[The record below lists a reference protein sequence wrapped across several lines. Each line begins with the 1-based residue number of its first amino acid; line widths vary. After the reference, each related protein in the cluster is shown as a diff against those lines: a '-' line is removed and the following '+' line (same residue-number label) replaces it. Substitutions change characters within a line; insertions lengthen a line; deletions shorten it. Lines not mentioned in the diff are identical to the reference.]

1 MKLSIMTAFAGS
13 IWAKTS
19 ACRLIQGRGRITAR
33 PTGGQQTPNF
43 APNYR
48 VSMKPTLQ
56 FRLSQHL
63 TLTPQLQQSI
73 RLLQLSTVEL
83 NQEIEKMLMEN
94 PVLER
99 EDAEDGLTPST
110 TYSSQDPLV
119 PGTTEAPAAP
129 ASESQDAS
137 PDEWQPDF
145 SKATR
150 TGSDDD
156 EDGDRAFV
164 APETVSLRQ
173 HLNDQLSLTN
183 LPQRDRA
190 LIKMLIDAVD
200 DHGYLTQPLEEIALL
215 LPPEADADMEDLGIA
230 LRHLQNME
238 PAGVGARSPSEC
250 LLLQIRALMPETDTD
265 TRIAKLATTIVEHH
279 LESLA
284 QRDYSRLRQ
293 LTGANDDD
301 LRAAQRLILRLNP
314 HPGSAFSNVET
325 RYVIPDVV
333 VRRIEGIWRASL
345 NPEAMPKLCI
355 NRLYASLLSGNRNS
369 TGSMPG
375 QLQEARWLIKNV
387 QQRFD
392 TILRVSQAIIDRQ
405 RHFFEHGEV
414 AMRPMVLRE
423 IAETLGLHEST
434 ISRVTTQKYMATP
447 RGTYEL
453 KYFFGSHVATETG
466 GACSATAIRAL
477 IKQLVSGEDTKAP
490 LSDSRISQILGQQ
503 GIVVAR
509 RTIAKYRESLQIPPV
524 NLRKSL

>member
-1 MKLSIMTAFAGS
+1 
-13 IWAKTS
+13 
-19 ACRLIQGRGRITAR
+19 
-33 PTGGQQTPNF
+33 
-43 APNYR
+43 
-48 VSMKPTLQ
+48 MKPTLQ

-83 NQEIEKMLMEN
+83 NQEIERMLMDN

-99 EDAEDGLTPST
+99 EDADDGLTLAT
-110 TYSSQDPLV
+110 TFAAPEDAASAA
-119 PGTTEAPAAP
+119 EAPRDPPAETAEAAG
-129 ASESQDAS
+129 
-137 PDEWQPDF
+137 DEWQPDF
-145 SKATR
+145 SASPR

-156 EDGDRAFV
+156 ENSDRAFV
-164 APETVSLRQ
+164 APETPSLRN
-173 HLNDQLSLTN
+173 HLNQQLSLTN
-183 LPQRDRA
+183 LARRDRA
-190 LIKMLIDAVD
+190 IVGMLIDALD
-200 DHGYLTQPLEEIALL
+200 DDGYLTQPLEEIADL
-215 LPPEADADMEDLGIA
+215 LPPEADADIEDIGIA

-250 LLLQIRALMPETDTD
+250 LLLQIRALRPNTALEAKVANLASM
-265 TRIAKLATTIVEHH
+265 IAEHH
-279 LESLA
+279 LETLA
-284 QRDYSRLRQ
+284 QRDYSRLKQ
-293 LTGANDDD
+293 LTGASDDE
-301 LRAAQRLILRLNP
+301 LRAAQRLILKLNP
-314 HPGSAFSNVET
+314 HPGAAFSNTET
-325 RYVIPDVV
+325 RYVIPDVI
-333 VRRIEGIWRASL
+333 VRRIKGVWRASL
-345 NPEAMPKLCI
+345 NRDAMPKLRI
-355 NRLYASLLSGNRNS
+355 HRLYASLLAGNRN
-369 TGSMPG
+369 GANSMSG

-434 ISRVTTQKYMATP
+434 ISRVTTHKYMATP

-453 KYFFGSHVATETG
+453 KYFFGSHVSTETG

-477 IKQLVSGEDTKAP
+477 IKQLVAAEDTKTP
-490 LSDSRISQILGQQ
+490 LSDSRISQILSQQ